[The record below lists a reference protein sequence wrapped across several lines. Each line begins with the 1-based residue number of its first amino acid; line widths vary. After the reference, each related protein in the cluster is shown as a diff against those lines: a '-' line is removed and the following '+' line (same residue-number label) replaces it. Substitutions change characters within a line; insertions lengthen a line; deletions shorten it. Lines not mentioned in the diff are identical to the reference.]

1 LTSRPWAGA
10 WLDTGTHESMLE
22 AAQFIHTLEHRQGLK
37 VACPEEIAWRNGWI
51 DRDQLLALAEPLA
64 KSSYGAY
71 LLATA
76 RAMA

>member
-1 LTSRPWAGA
+1 MGRGFA

-22 AAQFIHTLEHRQGLK
+22 ATQFIHTLEHRQGLK

-76 RAMA
+76 RGTA